1 MNPKPFY
8 TNKNKLKAF
17 VLGADPTNPAKLEFE
32 YVFAIH
38 SGDRRY
44 FASIERNLDAIG
56 LRIDDVFVQNLV
68 QEYLKLPTAENVHWE
83 KDAERWLPITKK
95 EFDEIDPSGKLP
107 VLVTA
112 ERIMKFLHPETPKAK
127 DIYSGSVKVPV
138 ARNLNKLERP
148 LIPLY
153 RHFNYELSRCPEYQ
167 KLLHAYFQN
176 TLKEGK

>member
-8 TNKNKLKAF
+8 INKNKIKAF
-17 VLGADPTNPAKLEFE
+17 VLGADPTNPAKIEIE
-32 YVFAIH
+32 YVFGIN

-44 FASIERNLDAIG
+44 FASIERNLNAIG
-56 LRIDDVFVQNLV
+56 LTIDDLYVQNLV
-68 QEYLKLPTAENVHWE
+68 QEYLNEPTAENKNWE
-83 KDAERWLPITKK
+83 KDAERWFPLTKK

-112 ERIMKFLHPETPKAK
+112 ERIMKFLYPETPKAK
-127 DIYSGSVKVPV
+127 DIYSGLVKIPV
-138 ARNLNKLERP
+138 AGNLNKLERP

-167 KLLHAYFQN
+167 KLLRAYFQN